1 MQVRPVRA
9 VQAAGDLLSYF
20 DAVEA
25 EGRMHAD
32 WLNPGATDEADV
44 QHLLD
49 AIPEPVLTPR
59 VVSGPVTSVRNNGPE
74 LLEPADKEG

>member
-1 MQVRPVRA
+1 M
-9 VQAAGDLLSYF
+9 Y
-20 DAVEA
+20 
-25 EGRMHAD
+25 AD